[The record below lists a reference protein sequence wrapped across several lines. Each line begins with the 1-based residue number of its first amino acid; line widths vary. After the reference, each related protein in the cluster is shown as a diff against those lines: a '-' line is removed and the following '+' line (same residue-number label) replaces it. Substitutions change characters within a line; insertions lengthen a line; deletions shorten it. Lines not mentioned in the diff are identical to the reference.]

1 MNLGCWGEIVTT
13 YNPNTRV
20 VFLCTHRGT
29 LELSWPLEKKGSSVV
44 HKEYSGAQILLNPP
58 RVLEVA

>member
-20 VFLCTHRGT
+20 VFLCTHLGT
-29 LELSWPLEKKGSSVV
+29 LELSWPLEKEVLSVV
-44 HKEYSGAQILLNPP
+44 HQRQRYSSGAQESKSWK
-58 RVLEVA
+58 EVA

>member
-20 VFLCTHRGT
+20 VFLCTHLGT
-29 LELSWPLEKKGSSVV
+29 LELSWPLEKEVLSVV
-44 HKEYSGAQILLNPP
+44 HQRYSSGAQESKSWK
-58 RVLEVA
+58 EVA

>member
-29 LELSWPLEKKGSSVV
+29 LELSWPLEKEVLSWFTRGIARG
-44 HKEYSGAQILLNPP
+44 HKSLE
-58 RVLEVA
+58 VLEVA